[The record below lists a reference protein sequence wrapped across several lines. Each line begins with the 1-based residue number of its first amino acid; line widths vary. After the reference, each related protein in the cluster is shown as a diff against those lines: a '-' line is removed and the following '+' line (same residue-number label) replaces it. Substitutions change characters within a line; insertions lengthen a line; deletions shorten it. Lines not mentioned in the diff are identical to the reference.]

1 MWARISIFLVAAL
14 LVAAAAGAFFGHLL
28 VQNAPFAPQQDTQP
42 STPISQVG
50 ADGQAYVPE
59 PPQPRVDGSLG
70 VPQRRAAGESAPLVS
85 LLEANQNPGIAI
97 STSRADDLDSLM
109 ARLQTNGAMG
119 PGRSGIP
126 VPSFQES
133 GQQGAPAPRE
143 LPPELAF
150 AVAQPAESAP
160 AAPAV
165 PAWQQSLR
173 DSLGRCGRQRFFS
186 EAECE
191 QRLRVQ
197 YCEPNGG
204 WGRVAE
210 CPATARNARF

>member
-28 VQNAPFAPQQDTQP
+28 VENAPFKVEAPTEP
-42 STPISQVG
+42 SLPIAQVG
-50 ADGQAYVPE
+50 TNGQSAIPE

-70 VPQRRAAGESAPLVS
+70 VPQRRFDGEQVPLVS
-85 LLEANQNPGIAI
+85 VLEANENPGISL
-97 STSRADDLDSLM
+97 STGRADDLN
-109 ARLQTNGAMG
+109 RLITQLQQPGTIG
-119 PGRSGIP
+119 PGNSGIP
-126 VPSFQES
+126 VPTLDGSPAN
-133 GQQGAPAPRE
+133 GQAQGGE

-150 AVAQPAESAP
+150 AVAQPA
-160 AAPAV
+160 AAPESQQV

-191 QRLRVQ
+191 QRLRQQ
-197 YCEPNGG
+197 YCEPNGA
-204 WGRVAE
+204 WGSVAE
-210 CPATARNARF
+210 CPASARNARF